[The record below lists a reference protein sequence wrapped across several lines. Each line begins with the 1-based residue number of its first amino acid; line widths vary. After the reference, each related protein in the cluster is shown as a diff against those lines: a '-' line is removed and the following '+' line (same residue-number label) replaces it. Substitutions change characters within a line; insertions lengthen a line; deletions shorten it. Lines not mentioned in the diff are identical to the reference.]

1 MYIGGLCY
9 KPGGFLRSP
18 RLTTYV
24 LYFLIFVL
32 FKRQINDDDDDDIK
46 KQSMTPYYRIF
57 LQVPESFV
65 FCVTWD

>member
-32 FKRQINDDDDDDIK
+32 FKRQINDDDDDIK
-46 KQSMTPYYRIF
+46 NR
-57 LQVPESFV
+57 V
-65 FCVTWD
+65 